1 MHGTQCACPTPLARI
16 HTASARDAPHYK
28 ELCCILH
35 CLRTCATHAASIRG
49 FCKSLK
55 WTGAHVPVSFQPDSL
70 NVSVCRRGHFYP
82 GTGGVDEVGEGAGE
96 GYSVNVPW
104 PMGGMGNGDYMAA
117 FNHVIMPIA
126 YEYQPELIII
136 SAGFDASIGDPIGG

>member
-1 MHGTQCACPTPLARI
+1 MLAYHSQRILLLLGTSVP
-16 HTASARDAPHYK
+16 
-28 ELCCILH
+28 
-35 CLRTCATHAASIRG
+35 
-49 FCKSLK
+49 
-55 WTGAHVPVSFQPDSL
+55 GAHLADLLPQTAVSLLIFAQSRCTCRLSHRRLSL
-70 NVSVCRRGHFYP
+70 HLIPCTYCRGHFYP

-126 YEYQPELIII
+126 YEYQPDLIII